1 MSPVW
6 SGQQQKRLSLPR
18 FGYSMVGLDETK
30 AVKASLREVNI
41 SPKKARELVKGIV
54 GMRIPQAREY
64 LEGVAE
70 MRTSVPFRRYNKE
83 VGHHR
88 GQQGYAAGGYPIK
101 PAKSMLKLIDQL
113 EANADF
119 KGLDAERLRIVHAS
133 ALRGRKIPKFIPRAF
148 GRSSPYMR
156 ELTHIEVVA
165 EER

>member
-1 MSPVW
+1 M
-6 SGQQQKRLSLPR
+6 SLPR

-70 MRTSVPFRRYNKE
+70 KKTSVPFRRYNKE
-83 VGHHR
+83 VPHHR
-88 GQQGYAAGGYPIK
+88 GQQGFAAGGYPIK
-101 PAKSMLKLIDQL
+101 PAKFMLKLIDQL

-119 KGLDAERLRIVHAS
+119 KGLDAERLRITHA
-133 ALRGRKIPKFIPRAF
+133 ATQRGRKILKFVPRAM
-148 GRSSPYMR
+148 GRSSRIRR